1 MAKNLDNH
9 VRQRDLLIIEP
20 QGQTIPHSLRPL
32 M

>member
-20 QGQTIPHSLRPL
+20 QGQALFAPADMIE
-32 M
+32 